1 MQISLLLMEEIA
13 KLFAI
18 MLMGYAVVKAGL
30 MKSSESKSISVV
42 MVYLVIPCVIID
54 AFQVDYTADVKKG
67 LLLACVA
74 AVLVHVLFL
83 ILTTILKQALQ
94 LDTIERATVI
104 YSNAGILVIP
114 LVQDLL
120 GQEYV
125 IYSSAY
131 IAVQLILIWT
141 HCKNML
147 CEEDR
152 LEWKKVFL
160 NVNIISI
167 IVGVIL
173 FVCKIQ
179 LPSGMQ
185 DVLDMMNNMIGPI
198 GMLLA
203 GMVIADVPLKT
214 VFTKKRNYVSTVLR
228 LVIYPIFILIL
239 MKMINTFA
247 GVNDSK
253 QILLTVYIASI
264 TPACATVTSMAQL
277 YDKDAAYA
285 SSLYV
290 LTTLLSNT
298 QRPANPHL
306 IFCKENGYGFAGL
319 YVLLLVGRFC
329 SLGIVM
335 YKFHILCCNIQVL
348 THFFNSRTWVTHFEA
363 QENTFMRFYRIFVD
377 HFIGK
382 RVTTVN
388 SKTLQ

>member
-54 AFQVDYTADVKKG
+54 AFQVDYTPDVKKG
-67 LLLACVA
+67 LLLACAA

-83 ILTTILKQALQ
+83 ILTTILKQVLR

-173 FVCKIQ
+173 FVCRIQ
-179 LPSGMQ
+179 MPSGVQ
-185 DVLDMMNNMIGPI
+185 DVMDMMNNMIGPI

-203 GMVIADVPLKT
+203 GMVIADVPLKI
-214 VFTKKRNYVSTVLR
+214 VFTKKRNYLSTDIHGEEARCKRCFHILR
-228 LVIYPIFILIL
+228 LIVYPIFVLIL
-239 MKMINTFA
+239 MKLIHTFA
-247 GVNDSK
+247 GINDSK

-290 LTTLLSNT
+290 LTTLLSIVT
-298 QRPANPHL
+298 MP
-306 IFCKENGYGFAGL
+306 
-319 YVLLLVGRFC
+319 VMVG
-329 SLGIVM
+329 M
-335 YKFHILCCNIQVL
+335 Y
-348 THFFNSRTWVTHFEA
+348 E
-363 QENTFMRFYRIFVD
+363 MFV
-377 HFIGK
+377 
-382 RVTTVN
+382 
-388 SKTLQ
+388 

>member
-54 AFQVDYTADVKKG
+54 AFQVDYTPDVKKG
-67 LLLACVA
+67 LLLACAA

-83 ILTTILKQALQ
+83 ILTTILKQVLQ

-120 GQEYV
+120 GKEYV

-131 IAVQLILIWT
+131 ITVQLILIWT

-173 FVCKIQ
+173 FVSRIQ
-179 LPSGMQ
+179 MPSGVP
-185 DVLDMMNNMIGPI
+185 DVTFIYLFLKAARQMIRALSSI
-198 GMLLA
+198 WFRR
-203 GMVIADVPLKT
+203 VNKNISI
-214 VFTKKRNYVSTVLR
+214 NSTMFS
-228 LVIYPIFILIL
+228 Y
-239 MKMINTFA
+239 
-247 GVNDSK
+247 
-253 QILLTVYIASI
+253 
-264 TPACATVTSMAQL
+264 
-277 YDKDAAYA
+277 
-285 SSLYV
+285 
-290 LTTLLSNT
+290 TL
-298 QRPANPHL
+298 P
-306 IFCKENGYGFAGL
+306 
-319 YVLLLVGRFC
+319 
-329 SLGIVM
+329 
-335 YKFHILCCNIQVL
+335 
-348 THFFNSRTWVTHFEA
+348 
-363 QENTFMRFYRIFVD
+363 
-377 HFIGK
+377 
-382 RVTTVN
+382 
-388 SKTLQ
+388 

>member
-18 MLMGYAVVKAGL
+18 MLMGYVVVKAGL

-67 LLLACVA
+67 LLLACAA

-83 ILTTILKQALQ
+83 ILTTILKQVLQ

-114 LVQDLL
+114 LVQELL

-167 IVGVIL
+167 IVGAIL
-173 FVCKIQ
+173 FICKIQ
-179 LPSGMQ
+179 LPSGVQ

-239 MKMINTFA
+239 MKVINTFA
-247 GVNDSK
+247 GVNGSK

-290 LTTLLSNT
+290 LTTLLSIVT
-298 QRPANPHL
+298 MP
-306 IFCKENGYGFAGL
+306 
-319 YVLLLVGRFC
+319 VMVG
-329 SLGIVM
+329 M
-335 YKFHILCCNIQVL
+335 Y
-348 THFFNSRTWVTHFEA
+348 E
-363 QENTFMRFYRIFVD
+363 MFV
-377 HFIGK
+377 
-382 RVTTVN
+382 
-388 SKTLQ
+388 

>member
-54 AFQVDYTADVKKG
+54 AFQVDYTPDVKKG
-67 LLLACVA
+67 LLLACAA

-83 ILTTILKQALQ
+83 ILTTILKQVLQ

-120 GQEYV
+120 GKEYV

-173 FVCKIQ
+173 FICRIQ
-179 LPSGMQ
+179 MLSGVQ
-185 DVLDMMNNMIGPI
+185 DVMDMMNNMIGPI

-203 GMVIADVPLKT
+203 GMVIADVPLKI
-214 VFTKKRNYVSTVLR
+214 VFTKKRNYLSTVLR
-228 LVIYPIFILIL
+228 LIVYPIFVLIL
-239 MKMINTFA
+239 MKLIHTFA
-247 GVNDSK
+247 GINDSK

-290 LTTLLSNT
+290 LTTLLSIVT
-298 QRPANPHL
+298 MP
-306 IFCKENGYGFAGL
+306 
-319 YVLLLVGRFC
+319 VMVG
-329 SLGIVM
+329 M
-335 YKFHILCCNIQVL
+335 Y
-348 THFFNSRTWVTHFEA
+348 E
-363 QENTFMRFYRIFVD
+363 MFV
-377 HFIGK
+377 
-382 RVTTVN
+382 
-388 SKTLQ
+388 

>member
-1 MQISLLLMEEIA
+1 MR
-13 KLFAI
+13 
-18 MLMGYAVVKAGL
+18 
-30 MKSSESKSISVV
+30 
-42 MVYLVIPCVIID
+42 
-54 AFQVDYTADVKKG
+54 DYTADVKKG

-83 ILTTILKQALQ
+83 ILTTILKQVLQ

-198 GMLLA
+198 GMLPEWLLR
-203 GMVIADVPLKT
+203 MYL
-214 VFTKKRNYVSTVLR
+214 LR
-228 LVIYPIFILIL
+228 LYLLKKETMFRQYCDWLFI
-239 MKMINTFA
+239 
-247 GVNDSK
+247 
-253 QILLTVYIASI
+253 QY
-264 TPACATVTSMAQL
+264 L
-277 YDKDAAYA
+277 Y
-285 SSLYV
+285 
-290 LTTLLSNT
+290 
-298 QRPANPHL
+298 
-306 IFCKENGYGFAGL
+306 
-319 YVLLLVGRFC
+319 
-329 SLGIVM
+329 
-335 YKFHILCCNIQVL
+335 
-348 THFFNSRTWVTHFEA
+348 
-363 QENTFMRFYRIFVD
+363 
-377 HFIGK
+377 
-382 RVTTVN
+382 
-388 SKTLQ
+388 